1 MEKEILI
8 SDDEYETRCAVLEHG
23 VLNEIYIERKADTQ
37 TLGNLY
43 KGRVANVLP
52 GMQVA
57 FVDIGL
63 DRHAFLHISD
73 LKYESVDV
81 TLNGNG
87 NRNGNGNG
95 NGNRN
100 GKSAK
105 NSVLDLK
112 AKRPK
117 ASRGG
122 RGFPFLISDLISKK
136 QEILVQVGKEP
147 MGNKGARVTSNITL
161 PGRYVVY
168 MPNSSN
174 IGVSRRIE
182 SASERDRLRN
192 MAQTVKADVEGG
204 FIIRTAAEGLNEAE
218 FAAEIRYLINQWKQ
232 TLARANRKSA
242 PSLVS
247 KDLGFTNRIVRDMF
261 TKDVK
266 QLLIDS
272 KAGYQETMDYVSSV
286 MPDLQKRVTLYQE
299 KTALFNAF
307 GVERELKNALSE
319 KIWLKCGGHIIIQQ
333 TEAMVSIDVNT
344 GRFVGKADP
353 DNTILSANME
363 AVEEVVR
370 QLQLRDLGGIIVVD
384 FIDMEEASHRKRVFK
399 MLQDALR
406 KDRARTNILHF
417 SDLGLVEM
425 TRQRTRPSLSTLL
438 MEPCPYCDGHGT
450 VLSIETVGIQ
460 LFRAIKAAHRQ
471 TQKPELRVIA
481 NDDVVSHLKSAM
493 SDKLRDLRRSLKLN
507 LVLESDINLHLEDY
521 RIFAGNGEEVF
532 LE

>member
-8 SDDEYETRCAVLEHG
+8 SDDEYETRCAVLEGG

-43 KGRVANVLP
+43 KGRVENVLP

-73 LKYESVDV
+73 LKYESVTERINGSDNGSV
-81 TLNGNG
+81 RDKNGNH
-87 NRNGNGNG
+87 RA
-95 NGNRN
+95 
-100 GKSAK
+100 GKKAAL
-105 NSVLDLK
+105 LDLK
-112 AKRPK
+112 GRRPK
-117 ASRGG
+117 SGRGG
-122 RGFPFLISDLISKK
+122 RGFPFLISDLISKR

-192 MAQTVKADVEGG
+192 MAQAVKADVEGG

-218 FAAEIRYLINQWKQ
+218 FTAEIRYLIRQWQQ
-232 TLARANRKSA
+232 TRERAKRKAA

-247 KDLGFTNRIVRDMF
+247 KDLSFTHKIARDML
-261 TKDVK
+261 TKEVK
-266 QLLIDS
+266 RLLIDS
-272 KAGYQETMDYVSSV
+272 EAGYEEAMKYVGEV
-286 MPDLQKRVTLYQE
+286 MPKLGPRVSLYRE
-299 KTALFNAF
+299 NAPLFDAY
-307 GVERELKNALSE
+307 GVERELRMALGE

-353 DNTILSANME
+353 DNTILSANLE

-406 KDRARTNILHF
+406 RDRARTNILHF

-450 VLSIETVGIQ
+450 VLSIETVSIQ
-460 LFRAIKAAHRQ
+460 LFRAIKAAQQQ
-471 TQKPELRVIA
+471 TRSSELRVMA
-481 NDDVVSHLKSAM
+481 NDEVVSHLKSRM
-493 SDKLRDLRRSLKLN
+493 SDKLRALKRSLKLE
-507 LVLESDINLHLEDY
+507 LTLEPDVNLHLEDY
-521 RIFAGNGEEVF
+521 RIFVGNGEEF
-532 LE
+532 FC

>member
-8 SDDEYETRCAVLEHG
+8 SDDDYETRCAVLEKG
-23 VLNEIYIERKADTQ
+23 VLNEIYIERKAATQ

-43 KGRVANVLP
+43 KGRVENVLP

-63 DRHAFLHISD
+63 ERHAFLHISD
-73 LKYESVDV
+73 LKYDI
-81 TLNGNG
+81 GNG
-87 NRNGNGNG
+87 SGNE

-100 GKSAK
+100 GKYAKDSA
-105 NSVLDLK
+105 VLDLK

-117 ASRGG
+117 QARGG

-136 QEILVQVGKEP
+136 QELLVQVGKEP
-147 MGNKGARVTSNITL
+147 IGSKGARVTSNITL

-168 MPNSSN
+168 TPNSSN

-192 MAQTVKADVEGG
+192 MAQAVKADVEGG
-204 FIIRTAAEGLNEAE
+204 FIIRTAAEGLNETE
-218 FAAEIRYLINQWKQ
+218 FTAEIKYLIDQWKQ
-232 TLARANRKSA
+232 TCERAKRKPA

-247 KDLGFTNRIVRDMF
+247 KDLSFTNRIVRDML

-266 QLLIDS
+266 RLLIDS
-272 KAGYQETMDYVSSV
+272 QVGYQETIDYVSSV
-286 MPDLQKRVTLYQE
+286 MPNLLPRVSLYKENTTLFDAY
-299 KTALFNAF
+299 
-307 GVERELKNALSE
+307 GVERALKDALSE

-344 GRFVGKADP
+344 GKFIGKSDP
-353 DNTILSANME
+353 DNTILSANLE

-370 QLQLRDLGGIIVVD
+370 QIQLRDLGGIIVVD
-384 FIDMEEASHRKRVFK
+384 FIDMEEAAHRKRVFK
-399 MLQDALR
+399 MLQEALR

-438 MEPCPYCDGHGT
+438 MEQCPYCDGHGT
-450 VLSIETVGIQ
+450 VLSIETVVIQ
-460 LFRAIKAAHRQ
+460 LLRAIKIARRQ
-471 TQKPELRVIA
+471 TRNSELRVIA
-481 NDDVVSHLKSAM
+481 NDHVISHLRSQMAN
-493 SDKLRDLRRSLKLN
+493 KLRALKRSLKLE
-507 LVLESDINLHLEDY
+507 LTLEPDADLHLEDY
-521 RIFAGNGEEVF
+521 RIFVGNGEELF
-532 LE
+532 LD

>member
-8 SDDEYETRCAVLEHG
+8 SDDEYETRCAVIEHG

-73 LKYESVDV
+73 LKYESVKERM
-81 TLNGNG
+81 NGSS
-87 NRNGNGNG
+87 
-95 NGNRN
+95 N
-100 GKSAK
+100 GKPAK
-105 NSVLDLK
+105 KNVLDLK

-117 ASRGG
+117 QSRGG

-147 MGNKGARVTSNITL
+147 IGNKGARVTSNITL

-192 MAQTVKADVEGG
+192 MAQAIKADVEGG
-204 FIIRTAAEGLNEAE
+204 FIIRTAAEGLNETE
-218 FAAEIRYLINQWKQ
+218 FTAEIRYLINQWRQ
-232 TLARANRKSA
+232 TRERAKRKSA

-247 KDLGFTNRIVRDMF
+247 KDLSFTNKIARDML

-272 KAGYQETMDYVSSV
+272 ETDYQETMDYVSSV
-286 MPDLQKRVTLYQE
+286 MPHLQKRVALYRE
-299 KTALFNAF
+299 KASLFDAY
-307 GVERELKNALSE
+307 GVESELKNALSE

-344 GRFVGKADP
+344 GRFVGKSDP
-353 DNTILSANME
+353 DNTILSANLE

-384 FIDMEEASHRKRVFK
+384 FIDMEAVSHRKRVFK

-425 TRQRTRPSLSTLL
+425 TRQRTRPSLSALL
-438 MEPCPYCDGHGT
+438 MEPCPYCNGHGT
-450 VLSIETVGIQ
+450 VLSIETVAIQ

-471 TQKPELRVIA
+471 TQKSELRIIA
-481 NDDVVSHLKSAM
+481 NDGVVSHLKMEM
-493 SDKLRDLRRSLKLN
+493 SDKLRALKRSLKLD
-507 LVLESDINLHLEDY
+507 LTLEPDVNLHLEDY
-521 RIFAGNGEEVF
+521 RIFAGDGDELF
-532 LE
+532 FD

>member
-8 SDDEYETRCAVLEHG
+8 SDDEYETRCAVLEEG
-23 VLNEIYIERKADTQ
+23 VLNEIYIERKAATQ

-43 KGRVANVLP
+43 KGRVENVLP

-73 LKYESVDV
+73 LKYESVNEEETEDEK
-81 TLNGNG
+81 LDG
-87 NRNGNGNG
+87 NR
-95 NGNRN
+95 
-100 GKSAK
+100 KSDK
-105 NSVLDLK
+105 EVDTLDLK
-112 AKRPK
+112 AKPTK
-117 ASRGG
+117 QSRGG

-136 QEILVQVGKEP
+136 QELLVQVGKEP
-147 MGNKGARVTSNITL
+147 IGTKGARVTSNITL

-182 SASERDRLRN
+182 SVTERDRLRN
-192 MAQTVKADVEGG
+192 MAKAIKADVEGG
-204 FIIRTAAEGLNEAE
+204 FIIRTAAEGLSETE

-232 TLARANRKSA
+232 VGERAKRKSA

-247 KDLGFTNRIVRDMF
+247 KDLSFTNRIVRDML

-272 KAGYQETMDYVSSV
+272 KPGYRETIDYVSSV
-286 MPDLQKRVTLYQE
+286 MPDLKPRVSLYEDDPTLFDAY
-299 KTALFNAF
+299 
-307 GVERELKNALSE
+307 GVERALKEALSE

-344 GRFVGKADP
+344 GRFVGKSDP
-353 DNTILSANME
+353 DNTILSANLE

-370 QLQLRDLGGIIVVD
+370 QIQLRDLGGIIVVD

-399 MLQDALR
+399 MLQEALR

-438 MEPCPYCDGHGT
+438 MEECPYCDGHGT
-450 VLSIETVGIQ
+450 VLSIETVVIQ
-460 LFRAIKAAHRQ
+460 LLRAIKTAHNQ
-471 TQKPELRVIA
+471 TRHSELRVVA
-481 NDDVVSHLKSAM
+481 NDYVVSHIKSQMAN
-493 SDKLRDLRRSLKLN
+493 KLRELKKSLKLD
-507 LVLESDINLHLEDY
+507 LTLESDADLHLEDY
-521 RIFAGNGEEVF
+521 RIFVGRGEELF
-532 LE
+532 LD

>member
-8 SDDEYETRCAVLEHG
+8 SDDEYETRCAVLEEG
-23 VLNEIYIERKADTQ
+23 VLNEIYIERKAATQ

-43 KGRVANVLP
+43 KGRVENVLP

-73 LKYESVDV
+73 LKYESANEDE
-81 TLNGNG
+81 TEDEKLDG
-87 NRNGNGNG
+87 NR
-95 NGNRN
+95 
-100 GKSAK
+100 KSDK
-105 NSVLDLK
+105 DVDTLDLK
-112 AKRPK
+112 AKPTK
-117 ASRGG
+117 QSRGG

-136 QEILVQVGKEP
+136 QELLVQVGKEP
-147 MGNKGARVTSNITL
+147 IGTKGARVTSNITL

-182 SASERDRLRN
+182 SVTERDRLRN
-192 MAQTVKADVEGG
+192 MAKAIKADVEGG
-204 FIIRTAAEGLNEAE
+204 FIIRTAADGLSETE

-232 TLARANRKSA
+232 IGERAKRKSA

-247 KDLGFTNRIVRDMF
+247 KDLSFTNRIVRDML

-272 KAGYQETMDYVSSV
+272 KAGYRETIDYVSSV
-286 MPDLQKRVTLYQE
+286 MPDLKPRVSLYQDG
-299 KTALFNAF
+299 TTLFDAY
-307 GVERELKNALSE
+307 GVERALKEALSE

-344 GRFVGKADP
+344 GRFVGKSDP
-353 DNTILSANME
+353 DNTILSANLE

-370 QLQLRDLGGIIVVD
+370 QIQLRDLGGIIVVD

-399 MLQDALR
+399 MLQEALR

-438 MEPCPYCDGHGT
+438 MEECPYCDGHGT
-450 VLSIETVGIQ
+450 ILSIETVVIQ
-460 LFRAIKAAHRQ
+460 LLRAIKTAHNQ
-471 TQKPELRVIA
+471 TRHSELRVVA
-481 NDDVVSHLKSAM
+481 NDYVVSHIKSQMAN
-493 SDKLRDLRRSLKLN
+493 KLRELKKALKLD
-507 LVLESDINLHLEDY
+507 LTLETDADLHLEDY
-521 RIFAGNGEEVF
+521 RIFVGKGEELF
-532 LE
+532 LD

>member
-8 SDDEYETRCAVLEHG
+8 SDDEYETRCAVLEEG
-23 VLNEIYIERKADTQ
+23 VLNEIYIERKAATQ

-43 KGRVANVLP
+43 KGRVENVLP

-73 LKYESVDV
+73 LKYESVNEGETEDEK
-81 TLNGNG
+81 LDG
-87 NRNGNGNG
+87 NR
-95 NGNRN
+95 
-100 GKSAK
+100 KSDK
-105 NSVLDLK
+105 DVDTLDLK
-112 AKRPK
+112 AKPAK
-117 ASRGG
+117 QSRGG

-136 QEILVQVGKEP
+136 QELLVQVGKEP
-147 MGNKGARVTSNITL
+147 IGTKGARVTSNITL

-182 SASERDRLRN
+182 SVTERDRLRN
-192 MAQTVKADVEGG
+192 MAKAIKADVEGG
-204 FIIRTAAEGLNEAE
+204 FIIRTAAEGLSETE

-232 TLARANRKSA
+232 IGERAKRKSA
-242 PSLVS
+242 PNLVS
-247 KDLGFTNRIVRDMF
+247 KDLSFTNRIVRDML

-272 KAGYQETMDYVSSV
+272 KAGYQETIDYVSSV
-286 MPDLQKRVTLYQE
+286 MPDLKPRVSLYQDD
-299 KTALFNAF
+299 TTLFDAY
-307 GVERELKNALSE
+307 GVERALKEALSE

-344 GRFVGKADP
+344 GRFVGKSDP
-353 DNTILSANME
+353 DNTILSANLE

-370 QLQLRDLGGIIVVD
+370 QIQLRDLGGIIVVD

-399 MLQDALR
+399 MLQEALR

-438 MEPCPYCDGHGT
+438 MEECPYCDGHGT
-450 VLSIETVGIQ
+450 VLSIETVVIQ
-460 LFRAIKAAHRQ
+460 LLRAIKMAHIQ
-471 TQKPELRVIA
+471 TGHSELRVVA
-481 NDDVVSHLKSAM
+481 NDYVVSHIKSQMAN
-493 SDKLRDLRRSLKLN
+493 KLRALKKSLKLN
-507 LVLESDINLHLEDY
+507 LTLEANADLHLEDY
-521 RIFAGNGEEVF
+521 RIFVGRSEEIF
-532 LE
+532 LD

>member
-8 SDDEYETRCAVLEHG
+8 SDDEYETRCAVLKGG

-43 KGRVANVLP
+43 KGRVENVLP

-73 LKYESVDV
+73 LKYESVRDKNGERINGGV
-81 TLNGNG
+81 GDKNGNHG
-87 NRNGNGNG
+87 A
-95 NGNRN
+95 
-100 GKSAK
+100 GKKAAL
-105 NSVLDLK
+105 LDLK

-117 ASRGG
+117 SGRGG
-122 RGFPFLISDLISKK
+122 RGFPFLISDLISKR

-192 MAQTVKADVEGG
+192 MAQAVKADVEGG

-218 FAAEIRYLINQWKQ
+218 FTAEIRYLIRQWQQ
-232 TLARANRKSA
+232 TRERAKRKAA

-247 KDLGFTNRIVRDMF
+247 KDLSFTHKIARDML
-261 TKDVK
+261 TKEVK
-266 QLLIDS
+266 RLLIDS
-272 KAGYQETMDYVSSV
+272 EAGYEEAMRYVGEV
-286 MPDLQKRVTLYQE
+286 MPKLGPRVSLYRE
-299 KTALFNAF
+299 NAPLFDAY
-307 GVERELKNALSE
+307 GVERELRNALSE

-353 DNTILSANME
+353 DNTILSANLE

-406 KDRARTNILHF
+406 GDRARTNILHF

-450 VLSIETVGIQ
+450 VLSIETVSIQ
-460 LFRAIKAAHRQ
+460 LFRAIKAAQQQ
-471 TQKPELRVIA
+471 TRSSELRVMA
-481 NDDVVSHLKSAM
+481 NDEVVSHLKSRM
-493 SDKLRDLRRSLKLN
+493 SDKLRALKRSLKLE
-507 LVLESDINLHLEDY
+507 LTLEPDVNLHLEDY
-521 RIFAGNGEEVF
+521 RIFVGNGEEF
-532 LE
+532 FRH

>member
-8 SDDEYETRCAVLEHG
+8 SDDEYETRCAVLEEG
-23 VLNEIYIERKADTQ
+23 VLNEIYIERKAATQ

-43 KGRVANVLP
+43 KGRVENVLP

-73 LKYESVDV
+73 LKYESANEDETEDENV
-81 TLNGNG
+81 NGNQ
-87 NRNGNGNG
+87 
-95 NGNRN
+95 
-100 GKSAK
+100 KLDK
-105 NSVLDLK
+105 DVDTLDLK
-112 AKRPK
+112 AKPTK
-117 ASRGG
+117 QSRGG
-122 RGFPFLISDLISKK
+122 RGFPFLISDLISKR
-136 QEILVQVGKEP
+136 QELLVQVGKEP
-147 MGNKGARVTSNITL
+147 IGTKGARVTSNITL
-161 PGRYVVY
+161 PGRYAVY

-182 SASERDRLRN
+182 SATERDRLRN
-192 MAQTVKADVEGG
+192 MAKTIKADVEGG
-204 FIIRTAAEGLNEAE
+204 FIIRTAAEGLSEAE
-218 FAAEIRYLINQWKQ
+218 FETEIRSLINQWKQ
-232 TLARANRKSA
+232 VSERAKRKSA

-247 KDLGFTNRIVRDMF
+247 KDLSFTNRMVRDML

-272 KAGYQETMDYVSSV
+272 KVGYRETMDYVSSV
-286 MPDLQKRVTLYQE
+286 MPDLKSRVSLYKDDTTLFDAY
-299 KTALFNAF
+299 
-307 GVERELKNALSE
+307 GVERALKEALSE

-344 GRFVGKADP
+344 GRFVGKSDP
-353 DNTILSANME
+353 DNTILSANLE

-370 QLQLRDLGGIIVVD
+370 QIQLRDLGGIIVVD

-399 MLQDALR
+399 MLQEALR

-438 MEPCPYCDGHGT
+438 MEECPYCDGHGT
-450 VLSIETVGIQ
+450 VLSIETVVIQ
-460 LFRAIKAAHRQ
+460 LLRAIRMAHNQ
-471 TQKPELRVIA
+471 SGHSELRVIA
-481 NDDVVSHLKSAM
+481 NDYVVSHIKSQMAN
-493 SDKLRDLRRSLKLN
+493 KLRDLKKSLKLD
-507 LVLESDINLHLEDY
+507 LTLEADADLHLEDY
-521 RIFAGNGEEVF
+521 RIFVGRGEELF
-532 LE
+532 LD

>member
-8 SDDEYETRCAVLEHG
+8 SDDEYETRCAVLEEG
-23 VLNEIYIERKADTQ
+23 VLNEIYIERKAATQ

-43 KGRVANVLP
+43 KGRVENVLP

-73 LKYESVDV
+73 LKYESANEDETEDANV
-81 TLNGNG
+81 NGNQ
-87 NRNGNGNG
+87 
-95 NGNRN
+95 
-100 GKSAK
+100 KLDK
-105 NSVLDLK
+105 DVDTLDLK
-112 AKRPK
+112 AKPTK
-117 ASRGG
+117 QSRGG
-122 RGFPFLISDLISKK
+122 RGFPFLISDLISKR
-136 QEILVQVGKEP
+136 QELLVQVGKEP
-147 MGNKGARVTSNITL
+147 IGTKGARVTSNITL
-161 PGRYVVY
+161 PGRYAVY

-182 SASERDRLRN
+182 SATERDRLRN
-192 MAQTVKADVEGG
+192 MAKTIKADVEGG
-204 FIIRTAAEGLNEAE
+204 FIIRTAAEGLSETE
-218 FAAEIRYLINQWKQ
+218 FATEIRSLINQWKQ
-232 TLARANRKSA
+232 VSERAKGKSA

-247 KDLGFTNRIVRDMF
+247 KDLSFTNRMVRDML

-272 KAGYQETMDYVSSV
+272 KVGYQETMDYVASV
-286 MPDLQKRVTLYQE
+286 MPDLKPRVSFYKDATTLFDAY
-299 KTALFNAF
+299 
-307 GVERELKNALSE
+307 GVERALKEALNE

-344 GRFVGKADP
+344 GRFVGKSDP
-353 DNTILSANME
+353 DNTILSANLE

-370 QLQLRDLGGIIVVD
+370 QIQLRDLGGIIVVD

-399 MLQDALR
+399 MLQEALR

-438 MEPCPYCDGHGT
+438 MEECPYCDGHGT
-450 VLSIETVGIQ
+450 VLSIETVVIQ
-460 LFRAIKAAHRQ
+460 LLRAIKMAHSQ
-471 TQKPELRVIA
+471 SGHSELRVIA
-481 NDDVVSHLKSAM
+481 NDYVVSHIKSQMAN
-493 SDKLRDLRRSLKLN
+493 KLRDLKKSLKLD
-507 LVLESDINLHLEDY
+507 LTLEADADLHLEDY
-521 RIFAGNGEEVF
+521 RIFVGRGEELF
-532 LE
+532 LD